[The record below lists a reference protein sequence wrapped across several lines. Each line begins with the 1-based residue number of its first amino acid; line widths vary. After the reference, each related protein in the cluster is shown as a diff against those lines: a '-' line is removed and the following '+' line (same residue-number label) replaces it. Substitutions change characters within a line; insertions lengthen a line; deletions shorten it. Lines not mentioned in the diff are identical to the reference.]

1 MPQESLDGKIVN
13 PAGRKSRGGARPT
26 AQLGSAWVDEVRA
39 SVPDVDQL
47 VAEGLAAIRAE
58 GFNEELAKTEFGKW
72 LVSAQKAVEKI
83 HREREAEALS
93 RLVDLI
99 ITGQAP
105 PSEGEHVMAWA
116 RKLLG
121 DAAPEFVAFEFR
133 AGQTRKARAGSVWE
147 KLGDQFLR
155 WNGIICEKPT
165 GKEDRRKLRQIDRVV
180 PSVRVAIDTPDQAV
194 RLSFKTEAREKWR
207 VLVDESR
214 TGHVYLVTM
223 GEDLTADKI
232 PEMAISKIVVFVPT
246 QIKESD
252 PAFRE
257 APNIRTLDDLP
268 KNLRRYSS

>member
-1 MPQESLDGKIVN
+1 
-13 PAGRKSRGGARPT
+13 
-26 AQLGSAWVDEVRA
+26 VDEVRA
-39 SVPDVDQL
+39 SLPDVDKL
-47 VAEGLAAIRAE
+47 VEEGLRAIRAD

-72 LVSAQKAVEKI
+72 LVAAQKAVEKI
-83 HREREAEALS
+83 HREREGEALLK
-93 RLVDLI
+93 LVDLI

-105 PSEGEHVMAWA
+105 PSEGQHVMAWA
-116 RKLLG
+116 RKLLA

-155 WNGIICEKPT
+155 WNGIVCEKPT
-165 GKEDRRKLRQIDRVV
+165 GKDDRRKLRQIDRVV

-223 GEDLTADKI
+223 GEDLTVDKM
-232 PEMAISKIVVFVPT
+232 PEMASSKIVVFVPAH
-246 QIKESD
+246 IKESD
-252 PAFRE
+252 PEFQKA
-257 APNIRTLDDLP
+257 ASIRTLDDLP
-268 KNLRRYSS
+268 KNLRRYTT

>member
-1 MPQESLDGKIVN
+1 MK
-13 PAGRKSRGGARPT
+13 
-26 AQLGSAWVDEVRA
+26 
-39 SVPDVDQL
+39 
-47 VAEGLAAIRAE
+47 AIRAE
-58 GFNEELAKTEFGKW
+58 GFNEGLAKTEFGKW
-72 LVSAQKAVEKI
+72 LVAAQKAVERI
-83 HREREAEALS
+83 HREREAEAL
-93 RLVDLI
+93 RKLVGLI
-99 ITGQAP
+99 MSGTAP
-105 PSEGEHVMAWA
+105 PAPTEDVMAWA
-116 RKLLG
+116 RALLER
-121 DAAPEFVAFEFR
+121 AAPEFVAFEFR

-207 VLVDESR
+207 VLIDEGR

-232 PEMAISKIVVFVPT
+232 PEMAVSKIVVFVPAH
-246 QIKESD
+246 IKDSD

-257 APNIRTLDDLP
+257 ATSIRTLDDLP
-268 KNLRRYSS
+268 KNLRRVLYLGIWPLEYKDVLIGHRIAELSRNIAGRVSEGHDLVRDATHDSLLVN